1 MLDIIHSTTERKRT
15 PMHVT
20 PLVEPFLFSA
30 VGDPTLANSNLPFRE
45 PLSFRQI
52 LEEELGTTT
61 VGRKPCVKKFRKT
74 RHPWICDAIHKSLGC
89 HLVDAPN
96 GKWGQAKE
104 NQSTLISLK
113 QHLVNR
119 ELITAYVVKTRAHD
133 KVEEKPPDPDMK
145 INCIT

>member
-1 MLDIIHSTTERKRT
+1 MVETIWLFDYTHLFILQLNAWHNTFYHREKKNPNACNTPCGALSIQCCRGPHST
-15 PMHVT
+15 
-20 PLVEPFLFSA
+20 
-30 VGDPTLANSNLPFRE
+30 NSNLPFRE

-113 QHLVNR
+113 QHLVINHENSKHSYNR
-119 ELITAYVVKTRAHD
+119 
-133 KVEEKPPDPDMK
+133 
-145 INCIT
+145 

>member
-1 MLDIIHSTTERKRT
+1 MVETIWLFDYTHLFILQLNAWHNNTFYHREEKN
-15 PMHVT
+15 PNVVT

-89 HLVDAPN
+89 HRADAPN

-113 QHLVNR
+113 QHLVTNHENSKHSYNR
-119 ELITAYVVKTRAHD
+119 
-133 KVEEKPPDPDMK
+133 
-145 INCIT
+145 

>member
-1 MLDIIHSTTERKRT
+1 MVETIWWFDYTHLFILQLNAWHNTFYHREKKN

-113 QHLVNR
+113 QHLVINHENSKHIYNR
-119 ELITAYVVKTRAHD
+119 
-133 KVEEKPPDPDMK
+133 
-145 INCIT
+145 